1 MHYSPSVVDLEKEHL
16 FQNYARLALVI
27 ERGEGCY
34 VYDNTGKRYLD
45 FVSGLGVN
53 ALGHAHPRVMKAIQ
67 EQMGRLIHCSNLYY
81 HPFQGPLSARLTAA
95 SGLDRAFFA
104 NSGAE
109 ATEGA
114 LKIAKGYGRKQNPD
128 KYEIVA
134 LNNSFGGRTLAAAA
148 ITGQVK
154 YREPFEPLLP
164 GVKFVDPNDEA
175 ALQAVV
181 SERTTAILFEPILG
195 EGGIVEITRS
205 FAQLAA
211 NLAKEHNALLIC
223 DEIQSGLG
231 RTGDMFAFQ
240 AWNRPG
246 QDGSAAA
253 DIRPDIITL
262 AKPLAGG
269 LPIGCILANERAA
282 AVLSSGLHGSTFGGN
297 ALACR
302 VALEVLDVIDEL
314 LPSVIEKG
322 NYFADKLAGLVA
334 KYDFVEAVRGR
345 GLMLGLKLSVPG
357 KWAMMKALETGILIN
372 CTAENVLRFLPPYI
386 IERRHIDELVD
397 ELDQIF
403 EEGPPEA

>member
-1 MHYSPSVVDLEKEHL
+1 
-16 FQNYARLALVI
+16 
-27 ERGEGCY
+27 
-34 VYDNTGKRYLD
+34 
-45 FVSGLGVN
+45 
-53 ALGHAHPRVMKAIQ
+53 
-67 EQMGRLIHCSNLYY
+67 
-81 HPFQGPLSARLTAA
+81 
-95 SGLDRAFFA
+95 
-104 NSGAE
+104 
-109 ATEGA
+109 
-114 LKIAKGYGRKQNPD
+114 
-128 KYEIVA
+128 
-134 LNNSFGGRTLAAAA
+134 LAAAA

-175 ALQAVV
+175 ALKAVV
-181 SERTTAILFEPILG
+181 GERTAAILFEPILG

-205 FAQLAA
+205 FAQLASK
-211 NLAKEHNALLIC
+211 LAQQHNALLIC

-240 AWNRPG
+240 TWNRPAK
-246 QDGSAAA
+246 DGSPAA
-253 DIRPDIITL
+253 DIRPDIVTL

-282 AVLSSGLHGSTFGGN
+282 QVLSSGLHGSTFGGN

-322 NYFADKLAGLVA
+322 NYFAGRLAELVE
-334 KYDFVEAVRGR
+334 KYEFAETVRGR
-345 GLMLGLKLSVPG
+345 GLMLGLKLSIPG

-386 IERRHIDELVD
+386 IERRHIDELID